1 MLPVAIL
8 SGGLATRLRPV
19 TETIP
24 KALIEVAGE
33 PFVAHQLRLLR
44 KRGIE
49 RVVMCVGF
57 LGEKIRDFAGSGER
71 FGLRVDYSFDGP
83 VLLGTGGA
91 LRQALPLLG
100 DNFFVVYGDSYLPC
114 DYRAVEEFF
123 LRSGKRGLMTVYANE
138 GRYDTSNVEFTGGSL
153 IAYDKAVRTER
164 MKHIDYGLGMFHRS
178 VFDELPDGP
187 RDLAAIYGDLLVKGE
202 LAALE
207 MSERFYETGSFAGI
221 EELSMLLSNF
231 TKQFLSEVKEITEKL
246 DPTAIDKVVSIL
258 ADTRAGGGRLFIL
271 GVGGSAGNASH
282 AVNDFRKICGFEA
295 YAPTDNVS
303 ELTARTNDEGWST
316 VFESWL
322 RGSRLRPEDCILVF
336 SVGGGNLEKGVSA
349 NLVSALQYAKGVG
362 AKTAAIVGRDGGYAG
377 KVCDAC
383 VIVPTVNPTHVTPHS
398 EAFQAV
404 VWHLLVSHPDL
415 KQAETKW
422 ESVK

>member
-1 MLPVAIL
+1 MLPAAIL

-24 KALIEVAGE
+24 KSLIEVAGE

-57 LGEKIRDFAGSGER
+57 LGEEIRDFTGDGER
-71 FGLRVDYSFDGP
+71 FGLRVDYAFDGP

-91 LRQALPLLG
+91 LRQALPLLD
-100 DNFFVVYGDSYLPC
+100 DNFFVVYGDSYLPT

-138 GRYDTSNVEFTGGSL
+138 GRYDTSNVEFSGGSL
-153 IAYDKAVRTER
+153 IAYDKTVRTER
-164 MKHIDYGLGMFHRS
+164 MRHIDYGLGIFHRS

-187 RDLAAIYGDLLVKGE
+187 RDLAAIYRDLLANGDL
-202 LAALE
+202 AAFE
-207 MSERFYETGSFAGI
+207 VSERFYETGSFAGI

-231 TKQFLSEVKEITEKL
+231 TTQFISEVKEITEKL
-246 DPTAIDKVVSIL
+246 DAKAIDKVVSIL
-258 ADTRAGGGRLFIL
+258 ADTRAEGGRLFIL

-303 ELTARTNDEGWST
+303 ELTARTNDEGWNT

-362 AKTAAIVGRDGGYAG
+362 AKTAAIVGRDGGYAA
-377 KVCDAC
+377 KVCDGC
-383 VIVPTVNPTHVTPHS
+383 VIIPTVNPTHVTPHS

-415 KQAETKW
+415 KQSETKW

>member
-1 MLPVAIL
+1 MLTAAIL

-24 KALIEVAGE
+24 KSLIEVAGE

-44 KRGIE
+44 ARGIE
-49 RVVMCVGF
+49 RVVLCTGF
-57 LGEKIRDFAGSGER
+57 LGEMIQEFVGDGSR
-71 FGLRVDYSFDGP
+71 FGLQVDYSFDGP

-100 DNFFVVYGDSYLPC
+100 EAFFVVYGDSYLPC
-114 DYRAVEEFF
+114 DYRSIEEFF
-123 LRSGKRGLMTVYANE
+123 LASGKQGLMTVYNNE
-138 GRYDTSNVEFTGGSL
+138 GQYDTSNVEYAGGSL
-153 IAYDKAVRTER
+153 IAYDKKNRTER
-164 MKHIDYGLGMFHRS
+164 MRHIDYGLGIFRRP
-178 VFDELPDGP
+178 VFENLPPGP
-187 RDLAAIYGDLLVKGE
+187 CDLAAVYQDLLARGE
-202 LAALE
+202 LAAVE
-207 MSERFYETGSFAGI
+207 VPERFYETGSFAGI
-221 EELSMLLSNF
+221 RELSIMLSGF
-231 TKQFLSEVKEITEKL
+231 TTQFLSEVKQVTEQL
-246 DPTAIDKVVSIL
+246 DVAAIDQVVAIL
-258 ADTRAGGGRLFIL
+258 AESRAAGGRLFIL
-271 GVGGSAGNASH
+271 GVGGSAANASH
-282 AVNDFRKICGFEA
+282 AVNDFRKIGGFEA

-349 NLVSALQYAKGVG
+349 NLVTALQYAKSVG
-362 AKTAAIVGRDGGYAG
+362 AKTTAIVGRDGGYAG
-377 KVCDAC
+377 KVCDAA
-383 VIVPTVNPTHVTPHS
+383 VIIPTVNPVHVTPLS

-404 VWHLLVSHPDL
+404 VWHLFVSHPAL
-415 KQAETKW
+415 KVAETKW